1 MSFTDNQK
9 IVGWAFVIVG
19 ILYVIAALLVI
30 YGALDNDN
38 TTAYII
44 IGVGSLIAAILYLLF
59 GNKVR
64 TNAISGKLNVLG
76 NYVRIVGVV
85 SVVSGLFVVIAG
97 FFFNDT
103 SDLTGAGIIGTGV
116 FSIILGLIIMWA
128 SGKILDGKE
137 TTFDKIL
144 WIILVVV
151 FILMLIGE
159 ILSILADPIDAICGI
174 IIAVF
179 MLAYLFDPE
188 VKKAMNM

>member
-1 MSFTDNQK
+1 M
-9 IVGWAFVIVG
+9 G
-19 ILYVIAALLVI
+19 ILYVIAALAVI
-30 YGALDNDN
+30 YGALDDDN

-44 IGVGSLIAAILYLLF
+44 MGVGSLIAAILYLLF

-103 SDLTGAGIIGTGV
+103 GDLTGSAIIGTGV

-159 ILSILADPIDAICGI
+159 IMSLLTDPIDAICGI
-174 IIAVF
+174 IISVF